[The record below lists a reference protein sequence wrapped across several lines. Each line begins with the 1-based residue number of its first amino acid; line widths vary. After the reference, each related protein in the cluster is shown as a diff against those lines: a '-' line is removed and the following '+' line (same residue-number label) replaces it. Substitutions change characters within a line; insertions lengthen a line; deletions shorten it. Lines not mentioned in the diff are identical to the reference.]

1 MTGPLRRRIAALF
14 AALLML
20 AACQDG
26 PSPPLDQQLYIWQ
39 RQWTPAHAEALRATR
54 PTFST
59 LRVLALQAH
68 PGAGW
73 SRTRIDTD
81 LLRQDG
87 RPWVAVVRLD
97 GQLPQLDGARARQEI
112 RALLT
117 DWQRDGLTPAAVEI
131 DHDCASARLADYA
144 QFLGELRA
152 SLPTG
157 TQLGITALPAWLS
170 SPQLPGLLAQVDG
183 SVLQVHGVSAPENGL
198 FDERQALE
206 WARRWGAIS
215 PTPFLLALPAYG
227 AGLVRG
233 PSGVQ
238 VESEAPL
245 PIGGPRQEWM
255 ADPRRVAGLIAQLR
269 RAPPRHLAGLIWFR
283 LPLPGDRRAWP
294 LVTLMAVARGEALAA
309 DLRLEVRRPDDDPQ
323 LNELTLANLGN
334 TPAALPS
341 RLQLAA
347 RDCFAHDALP
357 GYRLVTDPSG
367 LHLEREAGPT
377 LYLQAG
383 QRRALGWARCHAPAQ
398 GDLHAHP

>member
-1 MTGPLRRRIAALF
+1 MTGPLCRRIAALF

-20 AACQDG
+20 AACRDG
-26 PSPPLDQQLYIWQ
+26 HSPPLDQQLYVWQ
-39 RQWTPAHAEALRATR
+39 RQWTPAHAEALRASHA
-54 PTFST
+54 TFST

-73 SRTRIDTD
+73 SRARIDTD

-97 GQLPQLDGARARQEI
+97 GQLPQLDSQRARDEI
-112 RALLT
+112 GSLLA
-117 DWQRDGLTPAAVEI
+117 DWQRTGLTPVAVEI

-144 QFLGELRA
+144 RFLGELRA

-157 TQLGITALPAWLS
+157 MQLGITALPAWLS
-170 SPQLPGLLAQVDG
+170 SPRLPDVLAQVDG
-183 SVLQVHGVSAPENGL
+183 SVLQVHGVSAPEKGL

-206 WARRWGAIS
+206 WARRWDAVS

-227 AGLVRG
+227 AGLIR
-233 PSGVQ
+233 SDDGVQ

-245 PIGGPRQEWM
+245 PIAGARQEWM
-255 ADPRRVAGLIAQLR
+255 ADPQRVAGLVAQLR
-269 RAPPRHLAGLIWFR
+269 RDPPAHLAGLIWFR

-294 LVTLMAVARGEALAA
+294 LATLMAVARGEALAA
-309 DLRLEVRRPDDDPQ
+309 DLRLDVRRPDNDPQ

-334 TPAALPS
+334 APAALPA

-347 RDCFAHDALP
+347 HDCFAHDALP
-357 GYRLVTDPSG
+357 GYRLVTDDAG
-367 LHLEREAGPT
+367 LRLEREAGPT

-398 GDLHAHP
+398 GGLHAQP